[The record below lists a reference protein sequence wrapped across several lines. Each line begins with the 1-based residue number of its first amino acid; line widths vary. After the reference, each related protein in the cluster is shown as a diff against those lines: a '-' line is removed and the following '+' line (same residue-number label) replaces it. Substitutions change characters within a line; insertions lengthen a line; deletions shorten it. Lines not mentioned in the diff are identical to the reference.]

1 MPAKREQ
8 EMERRL
14 REVLRDARTRE
25 EGIRRCVE
33 AIRASNP
40 RYHWTGVYLLDG
52 SELVLAHEIGK
63 PTPHRRIP
71 IDTGI
76 CGAAAREGETV
87 VVDDVH
93 SDPRYLA
100 CTLETNS
107 EIVVPIKARDGR
119 VLGEIDIDSDLH
131 AAFDETDR
139 ASLERAAELLSEF
152 LERRGAPLAH
162 DPAGARDAGRAAR
175 RTS

>member
-1 MPAKREQ
+1 MSATPEQ
-8 EMERRL
+8 EIERGL
-14 REVLRDARTRE
+14 REVLRDARTGE

-71 IDTGI
+71 IDRGI
-76 CGAAAREGETV
+76 CGAAAREGATV

-100 CTLETNS
+100 CTVETKS
-107 EIVVPIKARDGR
+107 EIVVPLKARDGR
-119 VLGEIDIDSDLH
+119 VMGEIDIDSDLP
-131 AAFDETDR
+131 AAFDEADR
-139 ASLERAAELLSEF
+139 ARLERAAKLLSEF
-152 LERRGAPLAH
+152 LEGRGVPV
-162 DPAGARDAGRAAR
+162 RDERSEGREDELPPII
-175 RTS
+175 